1 MNWRK
6 IDITHIAHRFLC
18 LLSTNNFY
26 KREASKPWLG
36 LKSNY
41 FRVLQTV
48 FYDHVKV
55 MPFMVKSWVMWILDS
70 DTVES
75 H

>member
-6 IDITHIAHRFLC
+6 IDVTHIAHRFLC

-26 KREASKPWLG
+26 KWETSKPGLG

-41 FRVLQTV
+41 FRVHV
-48 FYDHVKV
+48 FYHHVKL
-55 MPFMVKSWVMWILDS
+55 MPFMVRSWVMWILDS
-70 DTVES
+70 DMVES